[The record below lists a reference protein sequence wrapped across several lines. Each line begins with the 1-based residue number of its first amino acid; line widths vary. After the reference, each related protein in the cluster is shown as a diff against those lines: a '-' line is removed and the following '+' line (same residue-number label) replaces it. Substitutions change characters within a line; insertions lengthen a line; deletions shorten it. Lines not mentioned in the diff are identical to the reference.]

1 MVLHLFCNQVTA
13 VRFCHGAPSLPSVA
27 QSGSASGLGPEGR
40 EFESLHSDQNRE
52 KINSEEG
59 GPQMELNLYGSRIK
73 ACQRKALNYFASQLF
88 TPQMIPNLH
97 IRISYKSNMGNE
109 YGWVCAEDYN
119 MSGDPRHFIMA
130 IAKDDNVETQIRTM
144 AHEMVHVRQ
153 FVRKELDEDMTRWKS
168 RRVNMDII
176 PYRELPW
183 EIEAFRLGDKLFKQ
197 YMEL

>member
-1 MVLHLFCNQVTA
+1 
-13 VRFCHGAPSLPSVA
+13 
-27 QSGSASGLGPEGR
+27 
-40 EFESLHSDQNRE
+40 
-52 KINSEEG
+52 
-59 GPQMELNLYGSRIK
+59 
-73 ACQRKALNYFASQLF
+73 
-88 TPQMIPNLH
+88 
-97 IRISYKSNMGNE
+97 MGNE

-130 IAKDDNVETQIRTM
+130 LAKNDDVETQIRTM